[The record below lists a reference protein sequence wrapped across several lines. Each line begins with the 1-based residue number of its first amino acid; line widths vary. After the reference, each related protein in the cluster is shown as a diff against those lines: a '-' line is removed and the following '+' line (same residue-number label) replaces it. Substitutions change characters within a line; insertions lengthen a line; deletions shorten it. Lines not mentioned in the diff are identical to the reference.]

1 MVEIMGIVREPNG
14 RTKIAVRSTDREI
27 DAVGACVG
35 MRGMRVQSIV
45 QELRGE
51 KIDIVEY
58 SEDAETFIRNALSP
72 AKISRIILDRE
83 NRSMTIIV
91 ADDQMSLAIGKKG
104 QNVRLAAKL
113 VKWKIDIKGESESV
127 GLDFAQAFLSKK
139 PVDTG
144 VDFLELLKNAKGFGD
159 KIVALLFA
167 QNVVTLE
174 QVLGMGIQGL
184 TEIPGI
190 GPKKA
195 EAIYE
200 FALANKPEEAAPE
213 KKPAPTEAEPDDSLV
228 YTSPS
233 ITSSSSSLFDTAMA
247 AAVKE
252 AESKAAS
259 AETPAE
265 TDETA
270 EAPVSDTEEDESTSA
285 AEDAVEGVEEEEEQ
299 DPPVESLEGIEP
311 EIVQILAA
319 NGFQTIPE
327 LSVTPL
333 EELLAIEGLEE
344 DAARKLLAQA
354 QAYMENFENA

>member
-1 MVEIMGIVREPNG
+1 
-14 RTKIAVRSTDREI
+14 
-27 DAVGACVG
+27 
-35 MRGMRVQSIV
+35 
-45 QELRGE
+45 
-51 KIDIVEY
+51 
-58 SEDAETFIRNALSP
+58 
-72 AKISRIILDRE
+72 
-83 NRSMTIIV
+83 
-91 ADDQMSLAIGKKG
+91 
-104 QNVRLAAKL
+104 
-113 VKWKIDIKGESESV
+113 
-127 GLDFAQAFLSKK
+127 
-139 PVDTG
+139 
-144 VDFLELLKNAKGFGD
+144 
-159 KIVALLFA
+159 
-167 QNVVTLE
+167 
-174 QVLGMGIQGL
+174 
-184 TEIPGI
+184 
-190 GPKKA
+190 
-195 EAIYE
+195 
-200 FALANKPEEAAPE
+200 
-213 KKPAPTEAEPDDSLV
+213 
-228 YTSPS
+228 
-233 ITSSSSSLFDTAMA
+233 MA